1 MGRRRGRLPLTRTVI
16 RAALAASVVAALVP
30 AIALAHPLGNFTINH
45 YAGVRIEPDRIL
57 LDVVIDQAEIPTFQ
71 ARLDLDTDG
80 DGRVSDEEI
89 DAGGTVRCDDLR
101 ASLDLRVGQAAETL
115 TLTEAGLAFPPGAGG
130 LSTMRQVCGFRVDL
144 ATPLTSGTT
153 VTFADTSY
161 AERLGWREI
170 VVVGSGV
177 SVAAPDG
184 GALPTASVSAR
195 LTRYPADMLTR
206 PLAQTSMSVVAAPGG
221 PTLPPFDIAD
231 AGPIDGAR
239 AESEPGPRAV
249 ANPAPAAVASPVA
262 LAGVPG
268 GIGAADLPS
277 IFRSA
282 DLTPVVL
289 FVSLLTAA
297 ALGAGH
303 ALTPGHGKTLMAAYL
318 VGTRGRPLHALG
330 LGLSVSVSHTVG
342 ILVLAALVVG
352 AQGVLAPDLVVRA
365 APVVAAISIVA
376 IGGWMLFSEV
386 RRRRRVA
393 SKAAASTM
401 HAHTHDEHG
410 HGHDH
415 ESVHARAHEHEHTR
429 EPAHTH
435 EPAPGVHSHGGV
447 RHSHLPP
454 VGSTI
459 TWRSLFVLGL
469 AGGLI
474 PSTSAL
480 LILLG
485 SIAAGRPAF
494 GFVLVVAFGVGMA
507 AVMAGIGLAMVV
519 ARGRL
524 ERVGSGSPLGR
535 VTNYVPLAAA
545 VLVFTLGL
553 YLTAQ
558 AVGGAPTL

>member
-1 MGRRRGRLPLTRTVI
+1 MPLHRTVL
-16 RAALAASVVAALVP
+16 RAALAASVAAVLMP

-45 YAGVRIEPDRIL
+45 YAGVRVEPDRIL

-71 ARLDLDTDG
+71 ARLDLDTDE
-80 DGRVSDEEI
+80 DGQVSDEELE
-89 DAGGTVRCDDLR
+89 AGRAARCDDLR
-101 ASLDLRVGQAAETL
+101 GSLDLRVGEVSQTL
-115 TLTEAGLAFPPGAGG
+115 TLAEAGLAFPPGAGG

-144 ATPLTSGTT
+144 GAPLASGTS
-153 VTFADTSY
+153 VRFADTSY

-170 VVVGSGV
+170 IAVGSGV
-177 SVAAPDG
+177 SVAAADG
-184 GALPTASVSAR
+184 GVLPSTSVSGR
-195 LTRYPADMLTR
+195 LTSYPADMITR
-206 PLAQTSMSVVAAPGG
+206 PLAQASIAVVASIGG
-221 PTLPPFDIAD
+221 PTLQPFDIAD
-231 AGPIDGAR
+231 ASPIVGAGIGVP
-239 AESEPGPRAV
+239 AATSPPG
-249 ANPAPAAVASPVA
+249 AVASPV
-262 LAGVPG
+262 LVAGVPG
-268 GIGAADLPS
+268 GVGTGDLPS

-289 FVSLLTAA
+289 LVSLLTAA

-342 ILVLAALVVG
+342 ILVLAALVLG

-365 APVVAAISIVA
+365 APVVAAVSIVV
-376 IGGWMLFSEV
+376 IGGWMLFSEL
-386 RRRRRVA
+386 RRRRGATAMTA
-393 SKAAASTM
+393 SA

-410 HGHDH
+410 HAHDEHDH
-415 ESVHARAHEHEHTR
+415 EHHHEHE
-429 EPAHTH
+429 AHTH
-435 EPAPGVHSHGGV
+435 THEETPGEHSHGGV

-454 VGSTI
+454 TGTTI

-494 GFVLVVAFGVGMA
+494 GFVLVLAFGVGMA
-507 AVMAGIGLAMVV
+507 AVMAGIGLAMVY

-524 ERVGSGSPLGR
+524 ERVGSASPIGR
-535 VTNYVPLAAA
+535 VTAYVPLAAA
-545 VLVFTLGL
+545 VLVFTLGV

>member
-1 MGRRRGRLPLTRTVI
+1 
-16 RAALAASVVAALVP
+16 LAASVAAVLVP

-71 ARLDLDTDG
+71 ARLDLDTDDDG
-80 DGRVSDEEI
+80 LVSGEEIGAGRV
-89 DAGGTVRCDDLR
+89 ARCDDLR
-101 ASLDLRVGQAAETL
+101 GSLDLRVGQVAQTL
-115 TLTEAGLAFPPGAGG
+115 TLAEAGLAFPPGAGG

-144 ATPLTSGTT
+144 ASPLPSGTS
-153 VTFADTSY
+153 VTFADTSF

-170 VVVGSGV
+170 VAVGSGV
-177 SVAAPDG
+177 SVAAADG
-184 GALPTASVSAR
+184 KVLPSESVSGR
-195 LTRYPADMLTR
+195 LTSYPADMITR
-206 PLAQTSMSVVAAPGG
+206 PLAQASIAVVATLGG
-221 PTLPPFDIAD
+221 PTLPAFDIAD
-231 AGPIDGAR
+231 ASPIDGAGIEVTGGG
-239 AESEPGPRAV
+239 ASL
-249 ANPAPAAVASPVA
+249 APADVASPMDVA
-262 LAGVPG
+262 GIPG
-268 GIGAADLPS
+268 GVGTGDLPS

-289 FVSLLTAA
+289 LVSLLTAA

-342 ILVLAALVVG
+342 ILVLAALVLG
-352 AQGVLAPDLVVRA
+352 AQGVLAPDLVVRS
-365 APVVAAISIVA
+365 APVVAAVSIVV
-376 IGGWMLFSEV
+376 IGGWMLFSEL

-393 SKAAASTM
+393 AATAVGG
-401 HAHTHDEHG
+401 HAHTHVE

-415 ESVHARAHEHEHTR
+415 GHDNAHE
-429 EPAHTH
+429 AHTH
-435 EPAPGVHSHGGV
+435 AHEEAPGEHSHGGV

-454 VGSTI
+454 TGTTI

-485 SIAAGRPAF
+485 SIAAGRPAL

-507 AVMAGIGLAMVV
+507 AVMAGIGLAMVF
-519 ARGRL
+519 ARDRL
-524 ERVGSGSPLGR
+524 ERVGSASPIGR
-535 VTNYVPLAAA
+535 VAAYVPLAAA
-545 VLVFTLGL
+545 VLVFTLGV